1 VTVTDET
8 GGAVAAVDAASDGT
22 YSVDLRP
29 GTYNATADAPDF
41 DTQTVAD
48 IAVSP
53 NATASESFA
62 LIPQRGSL
70 SGMVTNATDS
80 EAIPDAT
87 ITVDGERT
95 ATTDANGTY
104 ALDAL
109 ERGEREITV
118 SADGYAQK
126 SQTLTFTA
134 NDTRELNVSLSPR
147 GAFVITQLSGD
158 DEIEQGSSG
167 GFGLTVRND
176 GRVTDDASVDVTLNR
191 SGSVSPNPVVIG
203 DVAVGDTESESVS
216 VSLGSS
222 AATGTYAVT
231 ATTPDSEKTL
241 TFVAV
246 SSDDAESDG
255 GGTAGGGGGTAGAG
269 PAPPPSTE
277 DPDEPENATDDP
289 TNETDDP
296 TNATDDPTNA
306 TDDPTDGED
315 DPVDGELADG
325 DDENNAEDD
334 GIDTESGVATDGESG
349 GDDTSDEDES
359 ADGTPGFGPAIGV
372 LAIFGAAFLV
382 GRRGDAAV
390 ASNSRTSSRV
400 ERARTEAKRAQKRRR
415 KRKPPRRDAQSRS
428 KATMRAPVASDGL
441 PAYSSPSL
449 RRSWPRYSSSALT
462 PLISRTLR
470 SSLSSATWK
479 ACSAPYPSP
488 EPPTCPSLVR
498 RRI

>member
-1 VTVTDET
+1 MTKSNRIERRLRAHSAKRRRVTD
-8 GGAVAAVDAASDGT
+8 
-22 YSVDLRP
+22 
-29 GTYNATADAPDF
+29 
-41 DTQTVAD
+41 
-48 IAVSP
+48 
-53 NATASESFA
+53 
-62 LIPQRGSL
+62 
-70 SGMVTNATDS
+70 
-80 EAIPDAT
+80 
-87 ITVDGERT
+87 
-95 ATTDANGTY
+95 
-104 ALDAL
+104 
-109 ERGEREITV
+109 
-118 SADGYAQK
+118 
-126 SQTLTFTA
+126 
-134 NDTRELNVSLSPR
+134 
-147 GAFVITQLSGD
+147 
-158 DEIEQGSSG
+158 
-167 GFGLTVRND
+167 
-176 GRVTDDASVDVTLNR
+176 DDASVDVTLNR

-296 TNATDDPTNA
+296 TNATDDDPTNA

-428 KATMRAPVASDGL
+428 KAGNDASARRVRRATGLQLAELAEELAAVLLVGVDALDFENVALQLVERDVEGVFG
-441 PAYSSPSL
+441 AVSL
-449 RRSWPRYSSSALT
+449 AGAADL
-462 PLISRTLR
+462 
-470 SSLSSATWK
+470 
-479 ACSAPYPSP
+479 
-488 EPPTCPSLVR
+488 SLVGAEADLTLDQGCR
-498 RRI
+498 GVSPCGRGAGRARG

>member
-1 VTVTDET
+1 
-8 GGAVAAVDAASDGT
+8 
-22 YSVDLRP
+22 
-29 GTYNATADAPDF
+29 
-41 DTQTVAD
+41 
-48 IAVSP
+48 
-53 NATASESFA
+53 
-62 LIPQRGSL
+62 
-70 SGMVTNATDS
+70 
-80 EAIPDAT
+80 
-87 ITVDGERT
+87 
-95 ATTDANGTY
+95 
-104 ALDAL
+104 
-109 ERGEREITV
+109 
-118 SADGYAQK
+118 
-126 SQTLTFTA
+126 
-134 NDTRELNVSLSPR
+134 
-147 GAFVITQLSGD
+147 
-158 DEIEQGSSG
+158 
-167 GFGLTVRND
+167 VRND

-255 GGTAGGGGGTAGAG
+255 GGGRRQAVAAAQQAVPRHRRARRTLT
-269 PAPPPSTE
+269 S
-277 DPDEPENATDDP
+277 PENATDDP

-479 ACSAPYPSP
+479 ACSAPYPRRSRRP
-488 EPPTCPSLVR
+488 VPRWCGGGSDTGSGGAAEFLLVGVEPDVRVDDVHIRVLARDLLDGFDDDVLTRSCPAAGR
-498 RRI
+498 RW